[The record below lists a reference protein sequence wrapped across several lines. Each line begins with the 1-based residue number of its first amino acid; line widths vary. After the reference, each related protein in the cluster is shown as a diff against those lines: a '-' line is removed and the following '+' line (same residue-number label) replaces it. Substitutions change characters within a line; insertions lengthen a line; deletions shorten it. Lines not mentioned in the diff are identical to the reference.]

1 MIVIPT
7 KNFEKKLSKSSNTV
21 KIKFKERI
29 RIFMSEPHNIILNN
43 HKLHGKY
50 TGYRSINITGNY
62 RLIFEE
68 IKVDTVRL
76 VDINTHPELY
86 G

>member
-7 KNFEKKLSKSSNTV
+7 KNFKKKLSKSHSTV
-21 KIKFKERI
+21 KIKFKEKI
-29 RIFMSEPHNIILNN
+29 RIFMDEPYNIILNN

-68 IKVDTVRL
+68 IKVGTVRL
-76 VDINTHPELY
+76 IDINTHPELY

>member
-7 KNFEKKLSKSSNTV
+7 KNFEKKLSKSPSSV

-29 RIFMSEPHNIILNN
+29 RIFMSEPHNILLNN

-50 TGYRSINITGNY
+50 NEYRSINITGNY

-68 IKVDTVRL
+68 INTGTVRL
-76 VDINTHPELY
+76 IDINTHPELY